1 MSETKSVTRNSP
13 KKTLN
18 AIIGYGCNLIVACAV
33 MMWSVFNFSINLME
47 YRAGAEPDQ
56 DWWVTGLIVLVAC
69 VLPFFIGLRL
79 LSKTLIPK

>member
-1 MSETKSVTRNSP
+1 MSETKPAPRNSP

-18 AIIGYGCNLIVACAV
+18 TIIGYACNLIVACAL

-47 YRAGAEPDQ
+47 YRANTTPDQ
-56 DWWVTGLIVLVAC
+56 AWWVTGLIVLVAC
-69 VLPFFIGLRL
+69 VLPFCIGLGL